1 MTCVGVV
8 ALSVNTTVKDC
19 MVTSFE
25 STKMFSS
32 RWKIRVGFADAVHE
46 HGGYVVSWVL

>member
-1 MTCVGVV
+1 MTCVGV
-8 ALSVNTTVKDC
+8 ALSVNTTVKDR

-32 RWKIRVGFADAVHE
+32 RRWKISE
-46 HGGYVVSWVL
+46 SVLLTPFTNTAAM